1 MDMKY
6 LWKAFEF
13 AMGVICSAD
22 LLIVED
28 ELKRLR
34 PLVSAVFGESV
45 AARLGC
51 EYSNRN
57 GVFTRMNSTR

>member
-1 MDMKY
+1 MKY
-6 LWKAFEF
+6 LWKAFEC

-34 PLVSAVFGESV
+34 PLVSVVFGERV

-51 EYSNRN
+51 EYSNRK
-57 GVFTRMNSTR
+57 GAFRRMKSTR

>member
-1 MDMKY
+1 MKY

-13 AMGVICSAD
+13 SVGVICSAD

-28 ELKRLR
+28 EMRRLR
-34 PLVSAVFGESV
+34 PLVAVVFGEGV

-51 EYSNRN
+51 EYSNRK
-57 GVFTRMNSTR
+57 GASRG

>member
-1 MDMKY
+1 MKY

-51 EYSNRN
+51 EYSNRK
-57 GVFTRMNSTR
+57 VAFTWTKSTR